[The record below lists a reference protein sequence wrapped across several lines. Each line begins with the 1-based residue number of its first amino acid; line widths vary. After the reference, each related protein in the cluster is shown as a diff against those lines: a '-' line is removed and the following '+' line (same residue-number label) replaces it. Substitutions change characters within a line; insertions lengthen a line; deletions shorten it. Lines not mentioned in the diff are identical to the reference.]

1 MLNMSFSS
9 FNTYVQSYHITF
21 WRQKLIQ
28 TCFDSP
34 LDWMELQQ
42 HMHMAWL
49 QVYPNG
55 LFSKGKAVAIGPI
68 FGPIVSLVT

>member
-1 MLNMSFSS
+1 
-9 FNTYVQSYHITF
+9 
-21 WRQKLIQ
+21 
-28 TCFDSP
+28 
-34 LDWMELQQ
+34 MELQQ